1 MSYWIVVTF
10 DDPVRAGQ
18 VRDEIMSMQKESQ
31 ISLDDSA
38 VVVKDADGKIHVHNE
53 MDSGVKTGA
62 IGGSLVGVLIG
73 GLLFPIAGLL
83 VGALAGAGI
92 GALAHVGVD
101 KKFLKEVEE
110 GMQPNSSALFLIV
123 RGANPGPAIT
133 VLGQF
138 KGKIYHTSLSDEDER
153 DLRKAMEGKF

>member
-10 DDPVRAGQ
+10 DDPARAGQ
-18 VRDEIMSMQKESQ
+18 VRDEITSMQKESQ

-53 MDSGVKTGA
+53 MDSGVKTGV

-101 KKFLKEVEE
+101 KKFLQDVEE
-110 GMQPNSSALFLIV
+110 SMQPNSSALFLIV
-123 RGANPGPAIT
+123 RGANPGPVIT
-133 VLGQF
+133 VLSQF
-138 KGKIYHTSLSDEDER
+138 KGKIYHTSLSDEDEKA
-153 DLRKAMEGKF
+153 LRNAMEGKF